1 VNESTDS
8 VADEKKISTKVIES
22 TDSFADAKSSN
33 KKVVWNEDDREKW
46 LGAVPKVR
54 KKKRSLYGGRMTVP
68 VPKYY

>member
-1 VNESTDS
+1 MNESINRL
-8 VADEKKISTKVIES
+8 ADKTKNSTKVIES

-54 KKKRSLYGGRMTVP
+54 KKSTLNIGTK
-68 VPKYY
+68 KQIQ

>member
-1 VNESTDS
+1 M
-8 VADEKKISTKVIES
+8 IES

-54 KKKRSLYGGRMTVP
+54 KKKKKFVWRENDRSRAQILLKKWLSAVAK
-68 VPKYY
+68 VAL